1 MTKLADI
8 TSGQQNC
15 KVLARITRLWD
26 SKNMNSRAA
35 DPLISIDGVILD
47 EDVHSLL
54 AYFIFFQLICTYL
67 YGLSI
72 IKPPFP
78 FGSREKWL
86 TLVSPK
92 NLKNSFD
99 LHSLEDL
106 SICLQTSLLLIQ
118 NKRHIYITIRTTCS
132 SSNTPRR
139 LIVFKHEEEPSPD
152 LHSIYAHLINFHQ
165 KTSAQ
170 NPS

>member
-54 AYFIFFQLICTYL
+54 AYFIF
-67 YGLSI
+67 
-72 IKPPFP
+72 
-78 FGSREKWL
+78 
-86 TLVSPK
+86 
-92 NLKNSFD
+92 
-99 LHSLEDL
+99 
-106 SICLQTSLLLIQ
+106 
-118 NKRHIYITIRTTCS
+118 S
-132 SSNTPRR
+132 S
-139 LIVFKHEEEPSPD
+139 
-152 LHSIYAHLINFHQ
+152 
-165 KTSAQ
+165 
-170 NPS
+170 